1 MIDSGIIG
9 KIEKAKRYAQEPQ
22 RFVFTSFSV
31 KIEGENNPHVVHFS
45 ESKWNC
51 DCDFFQTHGLCTH
64 TLSLSNYILKD
75 MVPAPHP
82 V

>member
-9 KIEKAKRYAQEPQ
+9 KIEKAKRYAQEPY

-31 KIEGENNPHVVHFS
+31 KISGENNAHEVHFAD
-45 ESKWNC
+45 EKWKC
-51 DCDFFQTHGLCTH
+51 DCDYFRNHGICTH

-75 MVPAPHP
+75 MVPAPSQA
-82 V
+82 